1 MTDERQRLPTTLFEA
16 VRPGVESASLV
27 ISSDVRRSMSWQRN
41 RDNRQAARENDEAAR
56 RVQANTLRLLRG
68 GRDGGHSGGMPPDLD
83 ARVKAFE
90 SRTSE
95 MSIDLKAVIK
105 DVSEIKGGISQMPT
119 TFQMQAWFVGVALG
133 LVALVFT
140 IARAVK

>member
-1 MTDERQRLPTTLFEA
+1 M
-16 VRPGVESASLV
+16 
-27 ISSDVRRSMSWQRN
+27 
-41 RDNRQAARENDEAAR
+41 AREQDEAAR
-56 RVQANTLRLLRG
+56 LVQASTLRLLRG
-68 GRDGGHSGGMPPDLD
+68 GRDGGDNGGMPPNLD
-83 ARVKAFE
+83 ARVKALE

-95 MSIDLKAVIK
+95 MSVDVKALIR
-105 DVSEIKGGISQMPT
+105 DVSEIKGKISQMPT